1 MTHENGMMNE
11 IRVRRFNSAFR
22 FSDLSFIILARTNNR
37 LFKKVSDARRAKFD
51 ELRRTLQYVEA
62 SRASAT
68 TPESLFQQPAKDRHE

>member
-37 LFKKVSDARRAKFD
+37 LFKKGLRCEAREVR
-51 ELRRTLQYVEA
+51 
-62 SRASAT
+62 
-68 TPESLFQQPAKDRHE
+68 